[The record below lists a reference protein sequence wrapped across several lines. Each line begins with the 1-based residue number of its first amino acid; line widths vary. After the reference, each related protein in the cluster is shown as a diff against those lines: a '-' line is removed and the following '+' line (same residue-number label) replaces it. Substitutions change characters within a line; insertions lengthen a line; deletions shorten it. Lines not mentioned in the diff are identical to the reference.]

1 MKINYKSF
9 ILSIKVQEPLILPH
23 YKGSTFRGG
32 FGNVFKKIVCALKKR
47 DCRDCVLKDKCIYCY
62 IFETPP
68 PSDTKIMRKYTTAP
82 HPFII
87 EPPVEKKTIYKPH
100 EEMQFGLA
108 LIGKAIDYLSYFIY
122 TFDEL
127 GKIGIGKGRGKF
139 ALKTVTS
146 HEAEVNSE
154 EQIIYSSDTKTIKSL
169 SPSYLSPIFNDLDSK
184 TFNFKLLTL
193 NFLTPTR
200 IIYDSHLTVDLE
212 FHILIRQLLR
222 RISLL
227 SYFHCGADIS
237 DWNFKEIIEKAR
249 DVKVKESNLKWHDW
263 ERYSARQDTKMKMG
277 GFIGE
282 ITFEGNIEPFIP
294 LINAGEILHVGKG
307 TSFGLGKY
315 QIAHIS

>member
-9 ILSIKVQEPLILPH
+9 ILSIKAQEPLILPS

-47 DCRDCVLKDKCIYCY
+47 DCLDCMLKDKCIYCY

-68 PSDTKIMRKYTTAP
+68 PSSTAIMRKYTTAP

-87 EPPVEKKTIYKPH
+87 EPPLEKKTIYKPD
-100 EEMQFGLA
+100 EQISFALT
-108 LIGKAIDYLSYFIY
+108 LIGRAIDYISYFIY

-127 GKIGIGKGRGKF
+127 GRTGIGKGRGQF
-139 ALKTVTS
+139 ALQTVTS
-146 HEAEVNSE
+146 HDSEDNSVK
-154 EQIIYSSDTKTIKSL
+154 IYSSDTKTIKSL
-169 SPSYLSPIFNDLDSK
+169 SPSYLSPIYNHSESN
-184 TFNFKLLTL
+184 TFNLKLLTL

-200 IIYDSHLTVDLE
+200 IIYDGHLTLDLE